1 MLRGKEVVGEQECRH
16 NARGGASSASPESE
30 EPGGDDRGVE
40 DGLKEKAFRRR
51 KQNKSNQTPIN
62 KALKQAVFR

>member
-1 MLRGKEVVGEQECRH
+1 MVGEQECRH